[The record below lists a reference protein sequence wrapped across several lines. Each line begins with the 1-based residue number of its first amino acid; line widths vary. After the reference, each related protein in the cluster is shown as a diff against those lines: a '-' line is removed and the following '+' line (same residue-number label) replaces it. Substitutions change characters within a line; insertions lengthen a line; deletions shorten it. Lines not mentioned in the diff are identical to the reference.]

1 MNTCKKCVCVF
12 KKGQIHMKNRLRTR
26 ESKGAATEPKIP
38 GSLEHSGEGALQACF
53 VLKLFSRLPHLAI
66 TGARTLVR

>member
-1 MNTCKKCVCVF
+1 
-12 KKGQIHMKNRLRTR
+12 MKNHLRTL

-66 TGARTLVR
+66 TGDRTLVR